1 MAIDLTKLARGKVVT
16 GFGYPQ
22 VALYNA
28 AAGVVTYSGVR
39 DLARGVS
46 ISPQITTSSGDNILW
61 LDNQAAERAKP
72 KFRSGTLP
80 MVVDGLRIESEMMI
94 MGIPAEATE
103 TVQVGTGKSV
113 VFTSYDN
120 RQNIPYVGT
129 GVTVQ
134 YQSNGIVFYQGFIY
148 RKTQFDQFDIP
159 AATEGQEID
168 WQTQN
173 LTAQILVDDTAR
185 HAWKWFSE
193 LVETELEAYNAVRS
207 ALGGSPVEALPI
219 L

>member
-16 GFGYPQ
+16 GYGYPQ

-28 AAGVVTYSGVR
+28 AAGVVTYSNVR

-46 ISPQITTSSGDNILW
+46 ISPQITTSNGNNILW
-61 LDNQAAERAKP
+61 LDNQAAERGKP

-80 MVVDGLRIESEMMI
+80 MVVDGLLIDSEKMI
-94 MGIPAEATE
+94 MGIPQGATE
-103 TVQVGTGKSV
+103 IVQVGQDNVT
-113 VFTSYDN
+113 FTSYDN
-120 RQNIPYVGT
+120 RQDIPYVGT

-134 YQSNGIVFYQGFIY
+134 YQSNGIVFYQGFVY

-193 LVETELEAYNAVRS
+193 LMETELEAYNAVRV
-207 ALGGSPVEALPI
+207 ALGGTAVTELPI
-219 L
+219 T